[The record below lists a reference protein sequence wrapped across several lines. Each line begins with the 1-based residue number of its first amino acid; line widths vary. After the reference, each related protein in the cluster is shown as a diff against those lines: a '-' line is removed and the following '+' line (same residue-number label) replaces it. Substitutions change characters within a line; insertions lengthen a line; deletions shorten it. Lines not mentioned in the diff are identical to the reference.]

1 MEDGIENYTSML
13 MESTNRDIIQEATN
27 DSSHLYIYVPDNICN
42 NSQYNFNNFNNCNN
56 LEFIFENVIITDN
69 KEKIMDL
76 SDKKKGQLLIFK
88 KESTTASKY
97 TKMNI

>member
-1 MEDGIENYTSML
+1 ML
-13 MESTNRDIIQEATN
+13 IESTNRDIIQEMSNETA
-27 DSSHLYIYVPDNICN
+27 HLYIYVPDNICN
-42 NSQYNFNNFNNCNN
+42 NSQSNFNNCNN

-88 KESTTASKY
+88 KDSTTASKY
-97 TKMNI
+97 TKI

>member
-13 MESTNRDIIQEATN
+13 MESTHRVIQSVSNET
-27 DSSHLYIYVPDNICN
+27 SRLYIYLPDNICN
-42 NSQYNFNNFNNCNN
+42 NSQYNYNNYNN
-56 LEFIFENVIITDN
+56 LDFIFENVIITDN

-88 KESTTASKY
+88 KDSTTASKY
-97 TKMNI
+97 TKI